1 MERLTNEDFESLINE
16 HSQMLFKIAYSYTK
30 NTFDSQDIVQ
40 EVFVKFYRVR
50 NSFENEEHIKNWLIR
65 VTINKSL
72 NALKQNKKELL
83 VGGEYI
89 NNLSETSEVDEKNEE
104 IRECVL
110 ALKDSYKT
118 VIILYYYDNYSI
130 KEIASFLKI
139 SENNV
144 KVRLNRARVK
154 LKEIIYERK
163 DKNGKR

>member
-1 MERLTNEDFESLINE
+1 
-16 HSQMLFKIAYSYTK
+16 MLFKIAYSYTK